1 MGKNND
7 DLVNFS
13 GKQRT
18 NFAKYHLIAKVDVW
32 ASIPFAEPPLGDL
45 RFMPPVQKRSWSGER
60 DVSMINAT
68 QKIVL
73 FHK

>member
-1 MGKNND
+1 MN
-7 DLVNFS
+7 
-13 GKQRT
+13 
-18 NFAKYHLIAKVDVW
+18 AKYYLLAKVDVW

-68 QKIVL
+68 QSISPIS
-73 FHK
+73 